1 MGHEDS
7 QAILRRLYF
16 LALEN
21 SQKILSRG
29 VMLSYLDVR
38 DMVTE
43 VLWDGLEGSEVNRK
57 LP

>member
-7 QAILRRLYF
+7 QAILRLYF

-21 SQKILSRG
+21 PQKILSRG